1 MFALGLLIGNPN
13 IPLSSCLTI
22 DELTPFCLEAH
33 LERLR
38 ERGIVLDVAV
48 EMDRQ
53 PFDFLA
59 CHTAIYDRITAIN
72 LTGDMGGDRLINCTI
87 K

>member
-1 MFALGLLIGNPN
+1 MFTSGLLIGNPN

-38 ERGIVLDVAV
+38 EQGIVLDVAV
-48 EMDRQ
+48 EMHRQ
-53 PFDFLA
+53 LFDSLA
-59 CHTAIYDRITAIN
+59 CHMAIYDHITVIN
-72 LTGDMGGDRLINCTI
+72 LMGDTGGDQPVNCTI